1 MPLPVFLPSLPLSW
15 QRLILAEDQRKPFML
30 NCHYAFDKLFNV
42 FRFFDRGDVLLEASR
57 ISSSSN
63 LPPLRYLPSW
73 SRVGTLDR
81 ARNPPIFIC
90 ECEHKATPSYRH
102 GHKTTQ
108 TGVEMDTTGTRVAS
122 LEKDILFLQ
131 QTHKTTLEKLHEEIE
146 HLKRANKELQYQLI
160 MGAYLPPKEPSS
172 GGLQEK
178 RCQTGVIRIQDS
190 SSHPPRAPTL
200 QECEDKIRQLHN
212 ANTLQSQEL
221 LRVKAVLR
229 DLLNKKKLSPEV
241 YKLKKTYF
249 SDNTRSEEL
258 THIPKLSPMFLPQIQ
273 HQTKVSVREKV
284 ILPAIRKTLSSN
296 LTERQ
301 KRAQDVHKM
310 RLRRAIFS

>member
-1 MPLPVFLPSLPLSW
+1 MST
-15 QRLILAEDQRKPFML
+15 
-30 NCHYAFDKLFNV
+30 
-42 FRFFDRGDVLLEASR
+42 
-57 ISSSSN
+57 SN

-108 TGVEMDTTGTRVAS
+108 TSVEMDTTRARVAS

-131 QTHKTTLEKLHEEIE
+131 QMHKTTLEKLHEEIE

-160 MGAYLPPKEPSS
+160 MGAYLPPRELSP

-178 RCQTGVIRIQDS
+178 RCQTGVISSKEKPGTRHHGVEQNTAIIMSLFPLRIQDG
-190 SSHPPRAPTL
+190 SSHSACAPTL
-200 QECEDKIRQLHN
+200 QECEDMIRQLYN

-229 DLLNKKKLSPEV
+229 DLLSKKKLSPEV
-241 YKLKKTYF
+241 YKLKKKYF
-249 SDNTRSEEL
+249 SDDTRSEEL
-258 THIPKLSPMFLPQIQ
+258 THIPKLSPKSLPQIQ

-284 ILPAIRKTLSSN
+284 ILPAIRQTLSSN